1 MATRDLFAT
10 EDLSASYSAL
20 PAIAGASAVAS
31 RKLIGYYTHGGQ
43 PLVRS
48 SDPEGYFIPDLDSW
62 GAVGWSQGTALP
74 EATAFEMGKDVMVF
88 RFLRSSDVV
97 PVVRHQSLDGGN
109 IFLFT
114 NLAPSPGDDWGA
126 QGAVHELSDP
136 IGSIAR
142 YIVQSSSGIVQSQ
155 HIKRQSTTADGLAT
169 ELRADASVAEITTR
183 IATLSRLTDQE
194 LARLFRV
201 ARETYQRWRTGELTN
216 PTQANRRRQGLL
228 LRLLQDLD
236 MRGVEVGEWLKN
248 VSDIDNLTPYQLL
261 ERGRL
266 DEVESLAAKLPGH
279 PVPRTEVGDDRS
291 PRTQAPGLPVFGGR
305 DREPAEDLVLE
316 DDEGWVEV
324 EAEAIEDDE

>member
-20 PAIAGASAVAS
+20 PAITGASVVAP
-31 RKLIGYYTHGGQ
+31 RKLIGYYTHGGL

-62 GAVGWSQGTALP
+62 GAIGWSQGTARP
-74 EATAFEMGKDVMVF
+74 EATAFELGKDVMVF

-97 PVVRHQSLDGGN
+97 PMVRHQSLEGSN
-109 IFLFT
+109 IFMFT
-114 NLAPSPGDDWGA
+114 NLAPSPRDD
-126 QGAVHELSDP
+126 
-136 IGSIAR
+136 
-142 YIVQSSSGIVQSQ
+142 
-155 HIKRQSTTADGLAT
+155 LAT
-169 ELRADASVAEITTR
+169 GLRADASVAEIATR
-183 IATLSRLTDQE
+183 IAALSHLTDQE

-201 ARETYQRWRTGELTN
+201 ARETYQRWRTGELTS

-236 MRGVEVGEWLKN
+236 MRGVDVGEWLRN
-248 VSDIDNLTPYQLL
+248 VSDIDSLTPYQLL

-266 DEVESLAAKLPGH
+266 DEAESLAAKLPGH
-279 PVPRTEVGDDRS
+279 PVPRTQIGDDRS
-291 PRTQAPGLPVFGGR
+291 SRTRALGLPVFGGR
-305 DREPAEDLVLE
+305 DREPAEDLILE
-316 DDEGWVEV
+316 DDDGWVEV